1 MERKELSMNNGNGNA
16 YTEGRATRA
25 YPSGNATLGQAPA
38 QQKITFDPPRVPV
51 ILKPIQVP
59 TRTVPGRD
67 GDQYKWEF
75 EGNQVAYF
83 DPDVHEEICACL
95 RIAECNEVAITKHV
109 RKGQPPR
116 YEVQPVRDETQPTT
130 HAELVNRRVQEVK
143 FTNRVQE
150 VKTSLP
156 PAPPPAP
163 APRSAPR
170 PSRVWPTEEAA
181 ERETAELSPMAK
193 AIVEAL
199 LACQEVH
206 AIANAN
212 GIKYTPSTD
221 NINALAITI
230 YIQGAKR

>member
-25 YPSGNATLGQAPA
+25 YPSGNATLGQTPA

-51 ILKPIQVP
+51 ILRPIQVP

-109 RKGQPPR
+109 RKGMPPR

-143 FTNRVQE
+143 
-150 VKTSLP
+150 TSLP
-156 PAPPPAP
+156 PQQPGLAPAPPPRQA
-163 APRSAPR
+163 AR
-170 PSRVWPTEEAA
+170 PSRVWQNEETA